1 MKHKTKNKINLMNVV
16 PIRDDLVETSYN
28 EAGLVILSYPRF
40 RNQWVQKYFVPKKM
54 NSHFSVELEE
64 YGSVLW
70 DLIDG
75 SNTVSDI
82 VQCIQSKFKDEP
94 QMEDRVLLYIR
105 QLHKD
110 KFIKYFIP
118 R

>member
-1 MKHKTKNKINLMNVV
+1 MNVV

-54 NSHFSVELEE
+54 KSHFSVELEE
-64 YGSVLW
+64 YGSTIW

-75 SNTVSDI
+75 SNTVSNI
-82 VQCIQSKFKDEP
+82 VQRIQCRFKDEP
-94 QMEDRVLLYIR
+94 QMENRVLLYIR

-110 KFIKYFIP
+110 KFIKYFIS